1 MLTLNKIIKML
12 KLLSFFLL
20 FISINI
26 NGQSLDDTLFVS
38 KTADLDWCSKY
49 RSHQEFKFI
58 KFEDGSLLKKGDT
71 LKTGSPSSINY
82 TKSTIVQEKDD
93 ESKIKSVTTN
103 NFTYLVLK
111 DFNYSANPSGYKVLP
126 ESYKNN
132 LFVIE
137 YIRLRKGL
145 LRRSYGTPYLELKLL
160 KKNTFEKIETRG
172 LVDAIE
178 SRELIN
184 PNILTKEEAIAKLK
198 EGKELLELGVLTQQE
213 YDQLKLKL
221 TPFIIK

>member
-1 MLTLNKIIKML
+1 ML
-12 KLLSFFLL
+12 KLLSICLL
-20 FISINI
+20 IVSLNS
-26 NGQSLDDTLFVS
+26 NGQSLDTLFIN
-38 KTADLDWCSKY
+38 KTGDIDWCSKY
-49 RSHQEFKFI
+49 RSHQEFAFI

-71 LKTGSPSSINY
+71 LKIGSPSSINY

-111 DFNYSANPSGYKVLP
+111 DYNYSANPSGYKVLP

-132 LFVIE
+132 LLVIE